1 MRIRKRSLVTNAVL
15 VLIMGLVYV
24 TSFGFAR
31 PVQGFALKGI
41 TGGSNVGLQIAV
53 SADSDVAAY
62 MDAMERMGVE
72 GTFFFC
78 EQCIKNND
86 DIIDEVVERG
96 YSAGYYVCTA
106 HEGTESD
113 MYIGNGYSV
122 PVMSYDN
129 GSGLRHIG
137 PSIDFEKLK
146 KQKNWQQVL
155 RDSIFGD
162 MFIRIEADNEMMDF
176 EKVVQIVRDKGYTI
190 LKVEEML

>member
-1 MRIRKRSLVTNAVL
+1 MKIRKRSLVTNTIL
-15 VLIMGLVYV
+15 VLIMGLVYMA
-24 TSFGFAR
+24 SFGFAQ
-31 PVQGFALKGI
+31 PVQGFALKGS

-53 SADSDVAAY
+53 NANSDVEGY
-62 MDAMERMGVE
+62 MDAMERLGVE

-78 EQCIKNND
+78 EQCIKND
-86 DIIDEVVERG
+86 DAIIDEVLARG
-96 YSAGYYVCTA
+96 HSVGYYVCA
-106 HEGTESD
+106 EHEGTGSD

-129 GSGLRHIG
+129 GSGLRHVG

-146 KQKNWQQVL
+146 QQKDWQQVL
-155 RDSIFGD
+155 SDSIFGD
-162 MFIRIEADNEMMDF
+162 MFIRIEADNQMLEF

>member
-1 MRIRKRSLVTNAVL
+1 MKIRKRALVTNLFL

-24 TSFGFAR
+24 ASFGFAQ
-31 PVQGFALKGI
+31 PVQGLALKGC

-53 SADSDVAAY
+53 TQDSNVTAY
-62 MDAMERMGVE
+62 MDAMDRMDVQ

-78 EQCIKNND
+78 EQCIKDND
-86 DIIDEVVERG
+86 GMVGEVLGRG
-96 YSAGYYVCTA
+96 FRVGYYVCA
-106 HEGTESD
+106 KHEGVDSD

-122 PVMSYDN
+122 PVMSYES
-129 GSGLRHIG
+129 GSGVRHVG
-137 PSIDFEKLK
+137 PSIDFQKLK
-146 KQKNWQQVL
+146 KNDDWQQVL

-162 MFIRIEADNEMMDF
+162 MFIRIEADNEMTEF